1 MEKQPSR
8 KALMEQIA
16 ALKTELRKTLQDLNR
31 ELARRSTSVG
41 DAESQR
47 CPLSCAF

>member
-16 ALKTELRKTLQDLNR
+16 ALKANLRKAQQDLNR
-31 ELARRSTSVG
+31 ELARRSTSV
-41 DAESQR
+41 ER
-47 CPLSCAF
+47 C